1 MTDKQCGC
9 QTQGIAILPVRYTV
23 IPNYLNVDTPL
34 WANLDAVTKVRLAID
49 YKYHVRSL
57 RSGFLYIYL
66 PNEIGDE
73 KWQIYTIDNNGNLFK
88 QHSINTAKTAKE
100 IENEGGFRCP
110 NLANNPTHNKFITIP
125 NPEEQKKIYIAFSEF
140 IWTDELI
147 EICENNPE
155 QRMQSIDTK
164 DWKGNQEKISISATN
179 ATQKNIEQ
187 ILDFNPTF
195 EQTKLPYDDNEKV
208 NVKNSIK
215 EYSDKTKLQKHI
227 YNDNLSY
234 DKKGINQKT
243 GVGGFVAYGFD
254 NAVLNNNTTCI
265 PWTKQLGQAKS
276 VAYTMKRYC
285 QGYSPVLIA
294 IDDPVGIAYELNGY
308 FTEIYA
314 KDSQYR
320 QERELEFDSLS
331 SYEFATQ
338 ILIQQDI
345 KRDLENHYSQ
355 NPYFEWIM
363 QNKQLP
369 DSSSMPVF
377 SIYNQ
382 LSILINHELYGKTY
396 AYRQRI
402 QMLIGKEFDTLLPP
416 IGYGKSYYQLDKN
429 YFLYGKNKNCFDRE
443 GRTANAIY
451 PQYMDLTPEQK
462 VLVTNKAQSSIE
474 QYANMLLNDFDVH
487 KQDYINEN
495 KSYIDSIYQKYSK
508 CLNPE
513 HFNKQYKSL
522 QDKISEIATERAIQN
537 IEWILKSSFYQ
548 HMKDLDGNIWYEVVA
563 TNDQTK
569 DELDNQAEIDLAK
582 SDNDIID
589 EEAQKIS
596 AKVNPYGVIYSEV
609 VDRCTAGLELTEIGK
624 KQIEL
629 LFNHSNAKKDT
640 SKSIML
646 RGLANNND
654 MILKDIQTILEK
666 IENTKEDVKVD
677 EVYGTTKLGKLAAY
691 YKKIQGFTNAVQK
704 YEDELKKAKEAI
716 SKNKSI
722 LKDAKKLGIKIP
734 NNDRLLKIMTSNPML
749 KMNNLALRFANQV
762 FHPLNMATR
771 RINASLCFMFH
782 GSLFGIPKYG
792 TKIYCKSVEK
802 MNDIILNTALQMGEP
817 GNSVRQLTSEEKDN
831 ILNYK
836 KQYKQARAE
845 HNRLNEL
852 KFNEK
857 YADTLTKLKKS
868 NLEDIETVNIK
879 EPNAS
884 KGFKDVRLALFIA
897 IFEVYNWGVLFN
909 KRQELKNDDFWNGEM
924 IGSTL
929 ALSAIASE
937 LLFQFTKVSM
947 GSETVI
953 AGRMKV
959 LSGFLG
965 ATTGLFVGVTR
976 FLNSSEELS
985 QRHYGLA
992 ILNFINGGLYFI
1004 NAGLSFGAAV
1014 TYHVPWM
1021 EGILLKR
1028 AIRNQFV
1035 KEVVNHA
1042 LSVYAVQYLAK
1053 RVALLGTTLW
1063 IGIIIMLLDVLIE
1076 YLTDNDLEKYL
1087 KYSALGTENQDSK
1100 SYATIEDQQTAFKKV
1115 LKDTFGITESMLQ
1128 SNNQNNNQSNNQNNN
1143 QQKEQSNNKDFTEE
1157 DALLL
1162 IKNDF
1167 KKQKAYREGLLTDI
1181 AKQKAL
1187 AELFKQQ
1194 YEYNNVNGYSI
1205 GDIFSGK
1212 MN

>member
-1 MTDKQCGC
+1 
-9 QTQGIAILPVRYTV
+9 
-23 IPNYLNVDTPL
+23 
-34 WANLDAVTKVRLAID
+34 
-49 YKYHVRSL
+49 
-57 RSGFLYIYL
+57 
-66 PNEIGDE
+66 
-73 KWQIYTIDNNGNLFK
+73 
-88 QHSINTAKTAKE
+88 
-100 IENEGGFRCP
+100 
-110 NLANNPTHNKFITIP
+110 
-125 NPEEQKKIYIAFSEF
+125 
-140 IWTDELI
+140 
-147 EICENNPE
+147 
-155 QRMQSIDTK
+155 
-164 DWKGNQEKISISATN
+164 
-179 ATQKNIEQ
+179 
-187 ILDFNPTF
+187 
-195 EQTKLPYDDNEKV
+195 
-208 NVKNSIK
+208 
-215 EYSDKTKLQKHI
+215 
-227 YNDNLSY
+227 
-234 DKKGINQKT
+234 
-243 GVGGFVAYGFD
+243 
-254 NAVLNNNTTCI
+254 
-265 PWTKQLGQAKS
+265 
-276 VAYTMKRYC
+276 
-285 QGYSPVLIA
+285 
-294 IDDPVGIAYELNGY
+294 
-308 FTEIYA
+308 
-314 KDSQYR
+314 
-320 QERELEFDSLS
+320 
-331 SYEFATQ
+331 
-338 ILIQQDI
+338 
-345 KRDLENHYSQ
+345 
-355 NPYFEWIM
+355 
-363 QNKQLP
+363 
-369 DSSSMPVF
+369 
-377 SIYNQ
+377 
-382 LSILINHELYGKTY
+382 
-396 AYRQRI
+396 
-402 QMLIGKEFDTLLPP
+402 
-416 IGYGKSYYQLDKN
+416 
-429 YFLYGKNKNCFDRE
+429 
-443 GRTANAIY
+443 
-451 PQYMDLTPEQK
+451 
-462 VLVTNKAQSSIE
+462 
-474 QYANMLLNDFDVH
+474 
-487 KQDYINEN
+487 
-495 KSYIDSIYQKYSK
+495 
-508 CLNPE
+508 
-513 HFNKQYKSL
+513 
-522 QDKISEIATERAIQN
+522 
-537 IEWILKSSFYQ
+537 
-548 HMKDLDGNIWYEVVA
+548 
-563 TNDQTK
+563 
-569 DELDNQAEIDLAK
+569 
-582 SDNDIID
+582 
-589 EEAQKIS
+589 
-596 AKVNPYGVIYSEV
+596 
-609 VDRCTAGLELTEIGK
+609 
-624 KQIEL
+624 
-629 LFNHSNAKKDT
+629 
-640 SKSIML
+640 
-646 RGLANNND
+646 
-654 MILKDIQTILEK
+654 
-666 IENTKEDVKVD
+666 
-677 EVYGTTKLGKLAAY
+677 
-691 YKKIQGFTNAVQK
+691 
-704 YEDELKKAKEAI
+704 
-716 SKNKSI
+716 
-722 LKDAKKLGIKIP
+722 
-734 NNDRLLKIMTSNPML
+734 MTSNPML

-792 TKIYCKSVEK
+792 SKIYCKSVEK

-965 ATTGLFVGVTR
+965 ATTGLFVSYMR
-976 FLNSSEELS
+976 FSKGLEERSEG
-985 QRHYGLA
+985 HYGLA
-992 ILNFINGGLYFI
+992 SLNILNSALYLF

-1063 IGIIIMLLDVLIE
+1063 IGIIIMLLEVLIE

-1128 SNNQNNNQSNNQNNN
+1128 SNNQNNNQNNN
-1143 QQKEQSNNKDFTEE
+1143 QQKEQLNNKDFTEE

-1194 YEYNNVNGYSI
+1194 YKYNNVNGYSI